1 MLKAVVFDLDN
12 TLVSCN
18 LDFKLLRKELA
29 CPDDKD
35 LLEHVASSS
44 EDAKRR
50 ALNDIILR
58 HEIEDARSSTL
69 MKGAHKLLKWMEEK
83 HLYSGVITRNC
94 RQAAET
100 KLKSNNIEVHELIT
114 REDFPAKPN
123 PASLLFLIEKWQ
135 LTSEQVIY
143 VGDHE
148 YDIKTG
154 ENAGCLSCFIS
165 NGNVTSPN
173 MTEATYTFTSLGELH
188 QYLVKTL

>member
-35 LLEHVASSS
+35 LLEHVSSS
-44 EDAKRR
+44 TEDAKRR
-50 ALNDIILR
+50 ALNDIILN
-58 HEIEDARSSTL
+58 HEIEDARSSTP
-69 MKGAHKLLKWMEEK
+69 MKGAPELLKWMEEK
-83 HLYSGVITRNC
+83 RLYSGVITRNC

-100 KLKSNNIEVHELIT
+100 KLKSNNLEVHELIT
-114 REDFPAKPN
+114 REDFPAKPS
-123 PASLLFLIEKWQ
+123 PDSLLFLLEKWQ
-135 LTSEQVIY
+135 LTSKQVLY

-148 YDIKTG
+148 YDIKTA

-165 NGNVTSPN
+165 NGNKTSPN
-173 MTEATYTFTSLGELH
+173 MTEATYTFASLRKLH
-188 QYLVKTL
+188 QYLMETL